1 MFLQSCVSSIVS
13 ETDKFLMPVPSS
25 PSNIWYPKDG
35 MTSEPSLKGLIIA
48 LVGDQYLA
56 KVLVIVSCSVWSSM
70 CFRRSWEAGR
80 TW

>member
-1 MFLQSCVSSIVS
+1 MSSIVS

-35 MTSEPSLKGLIIA
+35 MTSEPSSGSQVLIVA